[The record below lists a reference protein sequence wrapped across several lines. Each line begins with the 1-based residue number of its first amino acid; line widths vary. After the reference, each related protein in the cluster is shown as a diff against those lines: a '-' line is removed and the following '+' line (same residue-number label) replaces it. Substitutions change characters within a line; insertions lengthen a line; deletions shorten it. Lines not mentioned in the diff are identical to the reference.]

1 MEYFAASAFIAP
13 CVGMS
18 WICPTFLCACPW
30 SVSACVVFAACTRG
44 EQEDMRGKRRLLDKS
59 WDAIIANMALNKS
72 SEDLLLGK

>member
-30 SVSACVVFAACTRG
+30 SVSACVLFAACTRG

-59 WDAIIANMALNKS
+59 WEAIIANMALNKS
-72 SEDLLLGK
+72 SGDLLLGK